1 MEVSLVNNTLD
12 TVVALGAN
20 LSLRS
25 QSPEMTLER
34 AVDAMETSGLVI
46 RARSRFYK
54 TPCFPAGSG
63 PDYVNAA
70 VLVGSELPSRSVL
83 DILHEIENR
92 FGRQRQ
98 QRWGMR
104 TLDLDMVCC
113 GDQVSP
119 SLKEYNHWRLLPS
132 TEQMKSAPEQLIL
145 PHPRL
150 QDRAFVLVPMADIL
164 PDWTHPVLGQTVRQ
178 MLDNLPDEDISAIQ
192 PL

>member
-1 MEVSLVNNTLD
+1 
-12 TVVALGAN
+12 
-20 LSLRS
+20 
-25 QSPEMTLER
+25 
-34 AVDAMETSGLVI
+34 
-46 RARSRFYK
+46 
-54 TPCFPAGSG
+54 
-63 PDYVNAA
+63 
-70 VLVGSELPSRSVL
+70 
-83 DILHEIENR
+83 
-92 FGRQRQ
+92 
-98 QRWGMR
+98 MR